1 MTATDPSQ
9 HPPRIRIAELPILLA
24 LFLDLAAFGMVF
36 PAVQLH
42 ARELGA
48 NGPVIGFLLA
58 SMFLVQ
64 MVASPPWGIASD
76 RVGRKPVF
84 LFCTSLSA
92 ISWVVYGLST
102 NLWIILVSRILA
114 GLAAANVVVAQA
126 YLADIT
132 PEDQRGAAMGRAGAA
147 ISGGLILGPAV
158 GMHIVQRYG
167 TPTLGFIAATCSG
180 LAVLCG
186 LFMAKPVRI
195 EAQRPGSRFGF
206 DFSLVKDNAQLR
218 PLVLLATIA
227 WFALA
232 TLEGTFGRLI
242 TEHYRLPQSIFGDIF
257 SMESLIGAIV
267 QGVILGWVVSK
278 LGERWTLRVG
288 FFLVGFGL
296 LLTPF
301 APLVWL
307 LFLFSALYSIGSAL
321 SNPTLNSAASLL
333 VPENRQGEL
342 FGLLQGT
349 RSVGFLIGP
358 ALGGALFDW
367 RPQAPYLL
375 AGTVGLVASLLVP
388 NLASR
393 PSANRL
399 EEPAPGLST
408 QQQ

>member
-1 MTATDPSQ
+1 
-9 HPPRIRIAELPILLA
+9 
-24 LFLDLAAFGMVF
+24 
-36 PAVQLH
+36 
-42 ARELGA
+42 
-48 NGPVIGFLLA
+48 
-58 SMFLVQ
+58 
-64 MVASPPWGIASD
+64 
-76 RVGRKPVF
+76 
-84 LFCTSLSA
+84 
-92 ISWVVYGLST
+92 
-102 NLWIILVSRILA
+102 
-114 GLAAANVVVAQA
+114 
-126 YLADIT
+126 
-132 PEDQRGAAMGRAGAA
+132 
-147 ISGGLILGPAV
+147 
-158 GMHIVQRYG
+158 
-167 TPTLGFIAATCSG
+167 
-180 LAVLCG
+180 
-186 LFMAKPVRI
+186 
-195 EAQRPGSRFGF
+195 
-206 DFSLVKDNAQLR
+206 
-218 PLVLLATIA
+218 
-227 WFALA
+227 
-232 TLEGTFGRLI
+232 
-242 TEHYRLPQSIFGDIF
+242 
-257 SMESLIGAIV
+257 
-267 QGVILGWVVSK
+267 
-278 LGERWTLRVG
+278 VG